1 MTTTSA
7 PVGKATLSAASLA
20 VLVRRFPQNDFAPE
34 LGTRFNFRLFPPKLL
49 LMRVIAGQYR
59 SRLLKSLKGLN
70 LRPTSDYLRE
80 ALFNVLGAHLEGAHF
95 LDLFAGTGAVGI
107 EALSRGAASATF
119 IESHR
124 PAVALIK
131 ANLASLAIREGAT
144 VLPLDALRGLETL
157 AARSSPVSPKWTHV
171 FLDPPYA
178 AAEEYARVLN
188 FLAASSLL
196 APAAIVVAEHRRTF
210 SLPERFAPL
219 EAFRTLRHG
228 DSSLTLFR
236 RRPA

>member
-1 MTTTSA
+1 
-7 PVGKATLSAASLA
+7 
-20 VLVRRFPQNDFAPE
+20 
-34 LGTRFNFRLFPPKLL
+34 
-49 LMRVIAGQYR
+49 MRVIAGQYR

-80 ALFNVLGAHLEGAHF
+80 ALFNVLGPSLEGAHF

-131 ANLASLAIREGAT
+131 ANLASLDIRQRAA
-144 VLPLDALRGLETL
+144 VLPVDGLRGLETL
-157 AARSSPVSPKWTHV
+157 AARRSESSALFTHV

-178 AAEEYARVLN
+178 AATEYDRVLE
-188 FLAASSLL
+188 FLGAGPLL
-196 APAAIVVAEHRRTF
+196 APGAIVIAEHRRAF
-210 SLPERFAPL
+210 SLPAQIGAL
-219 EAFRTLRHG
+219 DQIRTLRHG
-228 DSSLTLFR
+228 DSALSFFR
-236 RRPA
+236 R